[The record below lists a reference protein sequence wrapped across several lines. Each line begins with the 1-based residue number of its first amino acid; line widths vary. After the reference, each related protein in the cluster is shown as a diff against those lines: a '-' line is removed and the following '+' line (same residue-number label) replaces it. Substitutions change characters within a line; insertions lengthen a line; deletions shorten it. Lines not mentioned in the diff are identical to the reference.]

1 MDFDPNAP
9 LTQHDVD
16 ALQERLEDL
25 RGTMVRSDA
34 CVADRVDHLRRDT
47 NRLLKRAAG
56 TDFEPAMQSVAN
68 LLDCLRRGM
77 NAQAELNRTA
87 RAVA

>member
-1 MDFDPNAP
+1 MNLDPTAP

-16 ALQERLEDL
+16 ALQDRLETL
-25 RGTMVRSDA
+25 RGTVLRSGSD
-34 CVADRVDHLRRDT
+34 VADRVDDLRRDT

-68 LLDCLRRGM
+68 LLDCLRRGLG
-77 NAQAELNRTA
+77 AQAELNRSA